1 MTATVTSTT
10 TSVPTSP
17 ASAVTGSRDTLPFAI
32 VAVSSVLAGLIHYA
46 VVPEHRSEWV
56 VYAVFFTLLG
66 AFQLI
71 WAATVWIAR
80 RRPVLIVGALVN
92 AVAIGLW
99 IVTRTV
105 GLPFG
110 PEAGEAEAAGVID
123 VLCVLAE
130 AVVLVTAVAALWVS
144 TRRRAT

>member
-1 MTATVTSTT
+1 MTATVTPTT
-10 TSVPTSP
+10 TNIPASP
-17 ASAVTGSRDTLPFAI
+17 ATVATGLRNTVPIAI
-32 VAVSSVLAGLIHYA
+32 TTAAAVLAGLIHYA

-66 AFQLI
+66 AFQLV
-71 WAATVWIAR
+71 WAATVWTT
-80 RRPVLIVGALVN
+80 RRPRVLIVGALVN

-99 IVTRTV
+99 VTTRTV

-110 PEAGEAEAAGVID
+110 PEAGEAEAVGMID

-130 AVVLVTAVAALWVS
+130 AVVVVTAITALWVS
-144 TRRRAT
+144 IRRRES